1 MTYAEAV
8 LRMRAFYMQHPLAG
22 IGVVWIDPLLP
33 LAETLIALFLAVTLH
48 ELAHAYILI
57 MYGYDIRKVGVF
69 FMGPIP
75 AGAFVEPPG
84 NVERKTR
91 PREALGL
98 AGAGIYANL
107 IIAGVALT
115 WYVWLLSGLVP

>member
-8 LRMRAFYMQHPLAG
+8 LRMRAFYMRHPLAG

-33 LAETLIALFLAVTLH
+33 LAETLITLFLAVTLH
-48 ELAHAYILI
+48 MLAHAYILM

-115 WYVWLLSGLVP
+115 WYV